1 MNKKIAIPIETKV
14 REYDGKLWLGL
25 NLINRGNQIIIGP
38 TSEIKTTLDNSR
50 PDIYISKDPGDSN
63 GEFFDHL
70 QSSGISVC
78 GLDTEGAVFE
88 SMGTYAHNK
97 QNILNHMNA
106 FFMWGEIPAN
116 TVRQHYNDN
125 NKTNIY
131 VTGNPRFDLL
141 QPEMRHIYKQR
152 SGPLNNKYENYIL
165 INGNFTLSNPYSQRQ
180 IKKSEDV
187 YGSIELAKHCYADR
201 IFHSFMEA
209 IYHLQNEFPET
220 HIIIRPHPSERNAT
234 YEEAFSGYDRIHVE
248 DSGDARD
255 WIAGAGVTIHH
266 DCTTG
271 IESALMGRPV
281 VSYRPIQKE
290 EYESRLPQ
298 FVSREAYTREE
309 LTEYVS
315 SYLQND
321 HQYKMT
327 SKQTNELEQYFHNID
342 ELAAENI
349 CDVIK
354 SLEIPE
360 EKNYDSLKPN
370 LSEDIKRRVKSS
382 RWSQQAVT
390 VYHHRYRL
398 AGNESVPKQRKYRKQ
413 KFPGLEKN
421 EILESID
428 QMKGFLDLNSVSVM
442 KVPLTNNTYRIQSG
456 PPDS

>member
-1 MNKKIAIPIETKV
+1 MNNNVAIPIETKV

-25 NLINRGNQIIIGP
+25 NFVSRGDQVIIGP
-38 TSEIKTTLDNSR
+38 ALEIKKTLDYSQ
-50 PDIYISKDPGDSN
+50 PDVYITKDPGDGN
-63 GEFFDHL
+63 EDFFDEL
-70 QSSGISVC
+70 CSAGISVC
-78 GLDTEGAVFE
+78 GLDTEGAVYE
-88 SMGTYAHNK
+88 SMEKLAYNK
-97 QNILNHMNA
+97 RNFLNHMDA
-106 FFMWGEIPAN
+106 LFVWGKKQSKEI
-116 TVRQHYNDN
+116 RQYYN

-141 QPEMRHIYKQR
+141 QPELRRIYKER
-152 SGPLNNKYENYIL
+152 SEPLNNKYGNHIL

-209 IYHLQNEFPET
+209 IYHLHSEFPET

-234 YEEAFSGYDRIHVE
+234 YEEAFRGYDRVHVD

-298 FVSREAYTREE
+298 VVSREAYTREE
-309 LTEYVS
+309 LTEYIS
-315 SYLQND
+315 SYLQDD
-321 HQYKMT
+321 HQYEMN
-327 SKQTNELEQYFHNID
+327 SKQTNKLKQYFHNID

-349 CDVIK
+349 CDVIE
-354 SLEIPE
+354 SLEIPK
-360 EKNYDSLKPN
+360 EKNYELLKPN
-370 LSEDIKRRVKSS
+370 LSDDIKRRVKSS
-382 RWSQQAVT
+382 RWSEQAVT
-390 VYHHRYRL
+390 VYHQMHRL
-398 AGNESVPKQRKYRKQ
+398 AGNKSVPKQRQYRKQ
-413 KFPGLEKN
+413 KFPGLEKK

-428 QMKGFLDLNSVSVM
+428 QMKGFLDLNSVSVR
-442 KVPLTNNTYRIQSG
+442 KVPLTNNTYTIQSG
-456 PPDS
+456 SPDS

>member
-25 NLINRGNQIIIGP
+25 NLISRGNQIIIGP
-38 TSEIKTTLDNSR
+38 TSEIKRTLDNSK
-50 PDIYISKDPGDSN
+50 PDVYISKDPGDGN
-63 GEFFDHL
+63 GEFFDRL
-70 QSSGISVC
+70 RSAEISAY
-78 GLDTEGAVFE
+78 GLDTEGAIFE
-88 SMGTYAHNK
+88 SMETYAHNK

-106 FFMWGEIPAN
+106 FFMWGEKPAN
-116 TVRQHYNDN
+116 AVRQHYD

-141 QPEMRHIYKQR
+141 QPELRHIYKER
-152 SGPLNNKYENYIL
+152 SEILNNKYGEYIL

-209 IYHLQNEFPET
+209 IYHLQSEFPET
-220 HIIIRPHPSERNAT
+220 QIIIRPHPSERNAT
-234 YEEAFSGYDRIHVE
+234 YEEAFRGYDRVHVN

-298 FVSREAYTREE
+298 VVSREAYTREE
-309 LTEYVS
+309 LTKYVS
-315 SYLQND
+315 GYLQD
-321 HQYKMT
+321 DQPYEMT
-327 SKQTNELEQYFHNID
+327 SKQTNVLKQYFHNID

-349 CDVIK
+349 CDVIE
-354 SLEIPE
+354 SLEISE
-360 EKNYDSLKPN
+360 EKNYELLKPN
-370 LSEDIKRRVKSS
+370 LSDDIKRRVKSS
-382 RWSQQAVT
+382 RWSEQAVT
-390 VYHHRYRL
+390 VYDRMHRL
-398 AGNESVPKQRKYRKQ
+398 AGNESVPKQRQYLKQ
-413 KFPGLEKN
+413 KFPGLEKE

-428 QMKGFLDLNSVSVM
+428 QMKGFLYLNSVSVK
-442 KVPLTNNTYRIQSG
+442 KVPLTNNTYVIQ
-456 PPDS
+456 PE